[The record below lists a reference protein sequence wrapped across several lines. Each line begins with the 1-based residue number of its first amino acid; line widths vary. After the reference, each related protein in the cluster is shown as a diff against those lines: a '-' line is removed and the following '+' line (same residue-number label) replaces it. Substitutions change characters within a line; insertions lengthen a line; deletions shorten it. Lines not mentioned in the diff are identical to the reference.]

1 MLSLFS
7 MIGNYDERVVA
18 RFDSDEFSID
28 MAYVTDRDR
37 GYPYET
43 AIAHKDFRGGEWIIL
58 GWRPTKEEA
67 QKFHDEMVAY
77 YTCHGET
84 VQKIEDVYEHV
95 MYIRKEKSDVGSKE

>member
-1 MLSLFS
+1 MFDFLD
-7 MIGNYDERVVA
+7 MIGTYECRKVD

-28 MAYVTDRDR
+28 TAYVTDREL
-37 GYPYET
+37 PYET
-43 AIAHKDFRGGEWIIL
+43 AIAHKDFNGGEWIVL
-58 GWRPTKEEA
+58 GWRSTKEEA

-95 MYIRKEKSDVGSKE
+95 IFTRKEKE

>member
-1 MLSLFS
+1 MLNLFS
-7 MIGNYDERVVA
+7 MMGNYEERVVA

-28 MAYVTDRDR
+28 TAYVTDREL
-37 GYPYET
+37 PYET

-58 GWRPTKEEA
+58 GWSGTKEEA

-77 YTCHGET
+77 YTCHGEY

-95 MYIRKEKSDVGSKE
+95 MYERKGE

>member
-1 MLSLFS
+1 MLDFWGMIDTYADRKVDRFETDLF
-7 MIGNYDERVVA
+7 I
-18 RFDSDEFSID
+18 ID
-28 MAYVTDRDR
+28 TALVTDRAQ
-37 GYPYET
+37 PYET

-58 GWRPTKEEA
+58 GWRQKKEEA

-95 MYIRKEKSDVGSKE
+95 MYIRKERK